1 MIRFAFTFFLLLLV
15 GCQTAGQ
22 GLKPVTSGKQFWT
35 KTAKLFHPLMPDSS
49 KDCNKAGSTELEGR
63 FALNHSQS
71 DVLPITHV
79 SNSLYKPGSIF
90 PSPLLD
96 IQGQDKNVITVES
109 SASMASTNPLQ
120 IQSGDSEALQGLL
133 REIAVVPVGKRK
145 VDDAKMTE
153 LIDSFRNDMMDS
165 EVEDESLALLRKRIL
180 PESKSSAPLPSAE
193 LAETK
198 HSHQKYEVIYDG
210 DFEDEPI
217 RPPSLKRRLP
227 NVDNAVIAQ
236 NTAAVPTPTYPNLT
250 QLPNAVPGVA
260 QASYQTLY
268 PPNPAMSGYGAGDWQ
283 APTRLA
289 IEQLRYAIE
298 QTPNGRTVSN
308 EMRLRMLE
316 MLLGN
321 KAEAA
326 KPMQSADKTVNEFI
340 GNQVLGFA
348 ALLDDTAPD
357 NRGKYISA
365 AYRFNEGLQGLQ
377 VLCPILLK
385 NVMFVKD
392 WLEYGQ
398 FLPHPTQEF
407 YPGESFTVYLEI
419 ENLVVSRSKAAEG
432 FEFGVAVKYE
442 IWDSNAKVVANRDI
456 GRSMGSTLS
465 RKRDFCLGVP
475 DTLPTNLSPGQ
486 YNLRISVTDLND
498 ASMRYAEE
506 QIPFRVVPSQGTD
519 L

>member
-15 GCQTAGQ
+15 VGCQTAGQ
-22 GLKPVTSGKQFWT
+22 GLKPITSGKQFWNRT
-35 KTAKLFHPLMPDSS
+35 SQFFQPLMPDTN
-49 KDCNKAGSTELEGR
+49 KDCNESGSTALAGR
-63 FALNHSQS
+63 FALNHSHS
-71 DVLPITHV
+71 DILPISHT

-90 PSPLLD
+90 PSHLLD
-96 IQGQDKNVITVES
+96 FQEKNTVTVEP
-109 SASMASTNPLQ
+109 SASIASTNPLQ
-120 IQSGDSEALQGLL
+120 IQSGDSEAFQSLL
-133 REIAVVPVGKRK
+133 REIAVVPSSKRK
-145 VDDAKMTE
+145 IDEAKITE
-153 LIDSFRNDMMDS
+153 LLNSFRNDMMDS
-165 EVEDESLALLRKRIL
+165 ELEDESLALLRKRIL
-180 PESKSSAPLPSAE
+180 PESKLVAPSPSAE
-193 LAETK
+193 LADSKRSNRRNEWT
-198 HSHQKYEVIYDG
+198 EDG
-210 DFEDEPI
+210 EFDDEPI
-217 RPPSLKRRLP
+217 RQPAPKRRLP
-227 NVDNAVIAQ
+227 NVDDAVIAQ
-236 NTAAVPTPTYPNLT
+236 NTAAVPAPVYPSLT
-250 QLPNAVPGVA
+250 QLPGAASGVT

-268 PPNPAMSGYGAGDWQ
+268 PPNPTMVGHGAGDWQ

-308 EMRLRMLE
+308 EMRLRLLE

-326 KPMQSADKTVNEFI
+326 KPMQSADQTVNKFM

-348 ALLDDTAPD
+348 ALLDDTALD
-357 NRGKYISA
+357 SRGKYTSA

-377 VLCPILLK
+377 TLCPVTLK

-392 WLEYGQ
+392 WAEYGK

-407 YPGESFTVYLEI
+407 YPGESFIVYLEI
-419 ENLVVSRSKAAEG
+419 ENLVVYRSKAAEG

-456 GRSMGSTLS
+456 GKSMDSTLS
-465 RKRDFCLGVP
+465 RKRDFCLGIP

-498 ASMRYAEE
+498 DSMRYAEE
-506 QIPFRVVPSQGTD
+506 QIPFRVVPSQQGAD
-519 L
+519 F